1 MMDQEHTATP
11 PSFWS
16 RLGKAFVWLVRVLLR
31 LLVVLAVG
39 AAVGAGIYFGGT
51 FAYRQFF
58 EPVPVH
64 EIRLDILEG
73 RQTQIVEQLT
83 QQQDDLQS
91 RVDELEVQSD
101 ARKLALDGLQE
112 RLTTLETSLADTTL
126 DLDEAYVELEL
137 LQTAL
142 ADAQLAWDAIQ
153 VALETLQTAQ
163 DTAQVDLDALRL
175 DLETL
180 HAGLTT
186 IKSALETIQG
196 NLTAMQTGVADLSGQ
211 VDEYSLDVAAL
222 RAELSGEKSPAALL
236 RDLQVVK
243 AMELLTRAR
252 LVLVQ
257 NNLGLAQFDIQAG
270 RRILLDLQTEVPAHQ
285 SEQIARIVARLDA
298 ALDNLPA
305 APVAAADELEG
316 AWQLLLAGLPKEPSV
331 APGSEA
337 TPATT
342 PTPGPTPTPA
352 ASPTPTSTP
361 QS

>member
-1 MMDQEHTATP
+1 MGQEHTATP
-11 PSFWS
+11 PSFRS
-16 RLGKAFVWLVRVLLR
+16 RLGKALVWLMRVLLR
-31 LLVVLAVG
+31 LLVVLTIG
-39 AAVGAGIYFGGT
+39 AAVGTGIYFGGM
-51 FAYRQFF
+51 FVYRQFF
-58 EPVPVH
+58 EPVPIH

-73 RQTQIVEQLT
+73 RQNQLVEQFR
-83 QQQDDLQS
+83 QQQDDLQA
-91 RVDELEVQSD
+91 RVDELEGQSD
-101 ARKLALDGLQE
+101 ARKLAVDGLQE
-112 RLTTLETSLADTTL
+112 RLTTIETSLADTTL
-126 DLDEAYVELEL
+126 YLDEAYVELEL

-153 VALETLQTAQ
+153 LALETLQAAQ
-163 DTAQVDLDALRL
+163 DTGQVDLEALRL

-180 HAGLTT
+180 QADLTS
-186 IKSALETIQG
+186 IESALEVMQG
-196 NLTAMQTGVADLSGQ
+196 DLATMQTGVTDLSGQ

-222 RAELSGEKSPAALL
+222 REELSGEKSPAAVR
-236 RDLQVVK
+236 RDLQLVK

-270 RRILLDLQTEVPAHQ
+270 RRILVDLQTEVPAHQ

-316 AWQLLLAGLPKEPSV
+316 AWQLLVAGLPKEPPV
-331 APGSEA
+331 APASEA
-337 TPATT
+337 TPTT
-342 PTPGPTPTPA
+342 ASTPGPIPTPA
-352 ASPTPTSTP
+352 ASPTPTPTP